1 MMKIILVLCFLCAFF
16 IAPAYSEDTIEIN
29 SQVMS
34 INPDKE
40 YIIIK
45 AGANQGVEIGDGF
58 IVHRDNNKIAE
69 AQVIEVRPDV
79 SAAEI
84 LNVEKEGVR
93 EIQEGDNILIIK
105 KIRTSEAKK
114 EKIYREQKKSKWAT
128 LLGSSGGEVRSAAPV
143 ETVVTGSGVGVE
155 TLEPGR
161 IQVTQEGSV
170 VRADI
175 DTNLGMVFSYALIV
189 LRENGYSIIS
199 SNRMIGVILATKPI
213 MLSLMRELWA
223 DSTASIEH
231 KLVVSLEMKNNEG
244 ATELN
249 VSSFKEHI
257 QKGKQI
263 KFPITRTGLRDSQ
276 YYSALVELAS
286 KIKERAER

>member
-1 MMKIILVLCFLCAFF
+1 MMKIILVLCFFCAFF

-45 AGANQGVEIGDGF
+45 AGANQGVEIGDGL

-69 AQVIEVRPDV
+69 AQVIEVRSDV

-84 LNVEKEGVR
+84 LNVEKEDVK

-105 KIRTSEAKK
+105 KIRTNEAKK

-128 LLGSSGGEVRSAAPV
+128 LIGSSGGEVRSAVPV
-143 ETVVTGSGVGVE
+143 ETVVTGSGASVE

-175 DTNLGMVFSYALIV
+175 DTNLDMVFSYALIV

-213 MLSLMRELWA
+213 MLSLMKELWA

-263 KFPITRTGLRDSQ
+263 KFSITRTSPRDSQ